1 MNFKECSFLKIQIYE
16 RKYYF
21 ERRISIPVEKQLRFR
36 PHSLLN
42 LYLLQLVF
50 RKCVVKLSLLTDEFF
65 IDNGICAA

>member
-1 MNFKECSFLKIQIYE
+1 MSFKECSFLKIQIYG

-42 LYLLQLVF
+42 LHLLQLVF
-50 RKCVVKLSLLTDEFF
+50 MRCKIITFNQQIF
-65 IDNGICAA
+65 HR